1 MFYIMTI
8 YISIIKPFTDDDK
21 KDKPTEYIKE
31 IYLWYFIWEIFIYV
45 ISKDHLR
52 MFCVTN

>member
-31 IYLWYFIWEIFIYV
+31 IYLWYFIWEIYIYV